1 MLSME
6 ALGRRIA
13 TLRRRSGLTQ
23 TNVAEICRVTTQA
36 VSKWERGLSCPDALM
51 MESIAAALKVPVH
64 ALYCEDP
71 EKESFV

>member
-13 TLRRRSGLTQ
+13 TLRRQSGLTQ
-23 TNVAEICRVTTQA
+23 TDVAEVCLVTVQA

-51 MESIAAALKVPVH
+51 MERIAAALKVPVH
-64 ALYCEDP
+64 ALYCEEP